1 VRRRPRILSRP
12 GQAATAI
19 VALAAVVILW
29 LLRPA
34 WPQVGSLTSP
44 LTITTAER
52 IMLCLA
58 WLLGVCLALT
68 ILTREVRAL
77 IHRPTQAIPIPL
89 PDAPRAAASAWRVLP
104 RDAKRDGSG
113 QSPYVLTIS
122 SPIADT
128 SSSPPPA
135 TETPLARASS
145 EEDSQSVS
153 ISLLGPLVIGGL
165 SKRIGRTATREL
177 IAYLALHPHG
187 AGRDELIEALWPGAD
202 PESTRPRFWQSV
214 TEARKALGDAWLHDG
229 ERYQLDRGKIRIDL
243 DELDRLLAITDPE
256 REPAALEGA
265 AALWRGEPLAGS
277 DYPWADGEIRRLHA
291 TFLDL
296 LVRVGHTRLANGDPR
311 GALAAAEQAI
321 SLDDLHEPSWRLAL
335 QAEHSLGL
343 RSSVT
348 QRYEELAHTLDQEL
362 GLQPSHETRMMYRQ
376 LLGQS

>member
-19 VALAAVVILW
+19 AALAAVVILW

-44 LTITTAER
+44 LAITTAER

-348 QRYEELAHTLDQEL
+348 QRYEELAHTLDEEL

>member
-1 VRRRPRILSRP
+1 VRRRSSIPSRP
-12 GQAATAI
+12 GQAATAT
-19 VALAAVVILW
+19 VALAAVAILW

-44 LTITTAER
+44 LAITTAEQ

-89 PDAPRAAASAWRVLP
+89 GDAPRAAASAWRVLP
-104 RDAKRDGSG
+104 RDAKRDWSG

-122 SPIADT
+122 TPIANT
-128 SSSPPPA
+128 SSPPPPA
-135 TETPLARASS
+135 TETPLARATS
-145 EEDSQSVS
+145 EENSQSVS

-187 AGRDELIEALWPGAD
+187 AGRDELIEALWPGGD

-256 REPAALEGA
+256 HEPVALEGA

-348 QRYEELAHTLDQEL
+348 QRYEELAHTLDEEL